1 MAAALFLDAAN
12 YAKLASNTVEINTF
26 KGEPIAYPIVE
37 VPVGTVVHRAD
48 RKGATTPSAEMPA
61 FFGNRQSISVYAGT
75 AGDAAYS
82 SYKVT
87 KPIRLLNWNFNSVRD
102 LMVHHDLQDDEF
114 ELLQKYLNLEDLYVN
129 PIQILSRKNITSTH
143 VDYLNKKIA
152 RIVCRLG
159 FDGWIVKPFAPE
171 KREGLIQWVPSRKA
185 RAPYAAEMMMCK
197 WSDFMERL
205 PEAVKGGRSRS
216 RKTRKTHIRRR
227 RTTRKA

>member
-1 MAAALFLDAAN
+1 MAAALFLDPAN
-12 YAKLASNTVEINTF
+12 YEKLASNTVEVNSF

-48 RKGATTPSAEMPA
+48 HKGATTPSAEMPA
-61 FFGNRQSISVYAGT
+61 FFGNRQSIAVYARN

-102 LMVHHDLQDDEF
+102 LMFHHDLQDDEY
-114 ELLQKYLNLEDLYVN
+114 ELLKKYINFDDFYVN
-129 PIQILSRKNITSTH
+129 PIQILSRDNITGTH

-171 KREGLIQWVPSRKA
+171 KREGLVQWVPSRKA
-185 RAPYAAEMMMCK
+185 RAPYAAEMMICK

-205 PEAVKGGRSRS
+205 PEAIKGGRRS
-216 RKTRKTHIRRR
+216 RRRRSRRR